1 MDNRRLSTEA
11 FAAYF
16 VMSCHS
22 VLGSGV
28 LYYSVR

>member
-22 VLGSGV
+22 LLGSGV
-28 LYYSVR
+28 LY